1 MLKFIDPTERWN
13 VFTHALGVILGI
25 EVSIYFF
32 AQHSSEQPRVLIA
45 LGIYCFSLV
54 FLFSASTMYH
64 AISGDIKL
72 TWRKV
77 DHIAI
82 LFLIAGTYT
91 PVTLTLLYETSG
103 VWILTGVWSIA
114 AVGFIF
120 KIFFTGRFE
129 ILSLIMYL
137 GMGWFILLD
146 AQTVWELF
154 STNAFIFLILGGSC
168 YTIGVFF
175 YRWKGYKE
183 AHAIWHIWVLAGAL
197 SHAFMINEILL
208 IN

>member
-1 MLKFIDPTERWN
+1 
-13 VFTHALGVILGI
+13 
-25 EVSIYFF
+25 
-32 AQHSSEQPRVLIA
+32 
-45 LGIYCFSLV
+45 
-54 FLFSASTMYH
+54 MYH
-64 AISGDIKL
+64 AVSGDIKL
-72 TWRKV
+72 IWRKV

-175 YRWKGYKE
+175 YGWKGYKE
-183 AHAIWHIWVLAGAL
+183 AHAFWHIWVLAGAL

>member
-25 EVSIYFF
+25 GVSIYFF
-32 AQHSSEQPRVLIA
+32 TQHAAEVSRVLIA
-45 LGIYCFSLV
+45 LGVYCFSLV

-64 AISGDIKL
+64 AVSGDIKL
-72 TWRKV
+72 TWRKI

-114 AVGFIF
+114 AVGFVF
-120 KIFFTGRFE
+120 KIFYTGRFE

-154 STNAFIFLILGGSC
+154 PTNAFIF
-168 YTIGVFF
+168 
-175 YRWKGYKE
+175 
-183 AHAIWHIWVLAGAL
+183 
-197 SHAFMINEILL
+197 
-208 IN
+208 

>member
-1 MLKFIDPTERWN
+1 MDIDFYVTSWN
-13 VFTHALGVILGI
+13 VLTHALGVILGI
-25 EVSIYFF
+25 GVSIYFF
-32 AQHSSEQPRVLIA
+32 TQYSAEQPRVLIA
-45 LGIYCFSLV
+45 LVVYCFSLV
-54 FLFSASTMYH
+54 FLFLASTVYH
-64 AISGDIKL
+64 ASSGAVKL

-82 LFLIAGTYT
+82 LFLIAGSYT

-120 KIFFTGRFE
+120 KIFYTGRFE

-146 AQTVWELF
+146 AQAVWELF
-154 STNAFIFLILGGSC
+154 STNAFIFLTLGGSC

-175 YRWKGYKE
+175 YRWKAYKE
-183 AHAIWHIWVLAGAL
+183 AHAIWHVWVLSGAL
-197 SHAFMINEILL
+197 SHAFMINEIL
-208 IN
+208 IIS